1 MAIVW
6 QGQPPAR
13 LRGTMSAFFLVGSLV
28 SIGLLT
34 VAGAVT
40 PAVLAAVLGLSPA
53 VVAGFVL
60 SRWVNRLL
68 DAARLR
74 LLALT
79 ASAGGALLLTPGFIT
94 DVAGFALL
102 IPPTRDVV
110 RAQRRL
116 QPKSLAQVAAQ
127 LE

>member
-1 MAIVW
+1 VMGTATSIGGAPMAIVW

-28 SIGLLT
+28 SIGLLS

-79 ASAGGALLLTPGFIT
+79 ASAGGALLLVTR
-94 DVAGFALL
+94 LL
-102 IPPTRDVV
+102 V
-110 RAQRRL
+110 
-116 QPKSLAQVAAQ
+116 
-127 LE
+127 E